1 MWEDRG
7 WGTEESARVGRVL
20 LRLEWEWMTLL
31 GAHVMGDSEGVF
43 QADRIANKKALGDAL
58 EKQKPR

>member
-1 MWEDRG
+1 M
-7 WGTEESARVGRVL
+7 L

-43 QADRIANKKALGDAL
+43 QANRIPNKKALGDAL